1 MDNADTTD
9 LGALASEIRPFS
21 FSPFEFDLDI
31 AADLG
36 AKALGIE
43 IVTLSAEGRTGLPT
57 NIPVALRRGVAPGV
71 EDLSH
76 LFEKYRLHP
85 QRKSG
90 QAVALTFEAF
100 CNLTNRH
107 KTSDSVIFAD
117 TNWRK
122 PSLTAVIDYHEQKS
136 AGLAANGKHR
146 VHYAFPLSEE
156 WKKWVDTDGK
166 PMEQREFAEFLEDRI
181 PELSAPTEAETVL
194 FEREFATRV
203 ATPAQVVE
211 LSRGLRVHVE
221 SKIKNQT
228 TLQTGEG
235 QIAWEE
241 THTDGDGKP
250 IKVPGIFILS
260 VAPFYQGD
268 KIRIPVRLRYR
279 PSGAKI
285 VWMYQIYRPD
295 QAITDHV
302 SATLKDAAL
311 NTALPTFEGTPEMS
325 AT

>member
-1 MDNADTTD
+1 MNTRTD
-9 LGALASEIRPFS
+9 PAELAQGEALLSPFGVDLAEAARLGAQANGVEVVQIVPPAGLIGVPAS
-21 FSPFEFDLDI
+21 
-31 AADLG
+31 
-36 AKALGIE
+36 
-43 IVTLSAEGRTGLPT
+43 
-57 NIPVALRRGVAPGV
+57 IPVALKRGDKPEVLSVAT
-71 EDLSH
+71 
-76 LFEKYRLHP
+76 LFDAYRQHP

-90 QAVALTFEAF
+90 QAVAQTFESF
-100 CNLTNRH
+100 CNLVNRH
-107 KTSDSVIFAD
+107 KTPDSAIFAD
-117 TNWRK
+117 TNWQK
-122 PSLTAVIDYHEQKS
+122 PTLTAVIDYHEQKS
-136 AGLAANGKHR
+136 AGLPANGKHR

-156 WKKWVDTDGK
+156 WRAWVASNGK
-166 PMEQREFAEFLEDRI
+166 PMEQREFAEFLEDRV
-181 PELSAPTEAETVL
+181 PELSAPTEAEAVL

-241 THTDGDGKP
+241 VHNGEDGKP
-250 IKVPGIFILS
+250 LKVPGIFLLS
-260 VAPFYQGD
+260 IAPFYQGD

-302 SATLKDAAL
+302 SATLKDAARL
-311 NTALPTFEGTPEMS
+311 TELPTFEGTPEMS
-325 AT
+325 AS